1 MVLHGTALMVN
12 LRRLHR
18 RREEKRKE
26 SSSAAEKVLVLA
38 FLLAL
43 GLLAL
48 GLLALGQRGA
58 KFGGEKKRAAS
69 RGQIRLITNPLP

>member
-1 MVLHGTALMVN
+1 
-12 LRRLHR
+12 
-18 RREEKRKE
+18 
-26 SSSAAEKVLVLA
+26 
-38 FLLAL
+38 
-43 GLLAL
+43 LAL